1 MAAEDYLTDE
11 EQAEALKKWFSENW
25 LWMAAGVALALL
37 ALAGWQ
43 RYQAYKYDRS
53 GNAAQLLEQLSIS
66 QDDEA
71 KSTALLKQLND
82 DYAATPYTDQAHLL
96 IAQHAVQTGKFD
108 QAVGELRTVMSSAH
122 DEQLR
127 NVARVRLA
135 RVLIQ
140 QQKADEALQLL
151 DVTQASAFTT
161 QMHEVRGD
169 ALYSK
174 GDSKGARAEYQAA
187 LEAAKTETTADT
199 SLLQLKADELGGD
212 ASATQTASAAK

>member
-11 EQAEALKKWFSENW
+11 EQAEALKKWLSENW

-43 RYQAYKYDRS
+43 RYQVYNKDRS
-53 GNAAQLLEQLSIS
+53 TTAAQLLEQLSTA

-71 KSTALLKQLND
+71 KSGALLKQLND
-82 DYAATPYTDQAHLL
+82 DYSNTPYADQAHLL
-96 IAQHAVQTGKFD
+96 LAQHAAQAGKFD
-108 QAVGELRTVMSSAH
+108 QATSELRSVMANAH
-122 DEQLR
+122 DEPLR
-127 NVARVRLA
+127 IIARIRLA

-140 QQKADEALQLL
+140 QQKAYDALQLL
-151 DVTQASAFTT
+151 DVSKAGAFAT

-174 GDSKGARAEYQAA
+174 GDRNGARSEYQAA
-187 LEAAKTETTADT
+187 LDSAKGETTTDT
-199 SLLQLKADELGGD
+199 SLLQLKADELSGD
-212 ASATQTASAAK
+212 VATAQIAPATK